1 MCFPCSKPLGM
12 SRQHSRHLKS
22 SVVNRKG
29 LPSPVH
35 KPPVKE
41 GRTDDK
47 GPSMHAQEQLSQP
60 ASKGCGDLA
69 VEWYPVVGKH
79 QDRSKS
85 TNPEDDKQRL
95 SRGTPNSGPVP
106 AVCIYPPPSPSR
118 QAAEG
123 TGVVKGSAQQIQQPI
138 KIPIQGPGTQPS
150 GASSSHNSPRVHYK
164 STKAVEKKCDGLQP
178 DNEVQEQLH
187 STSKKLAPVQGQ
199 RALGHVLVDLCKR
212 DSTIVA
218 QQEKQGCEAYCEPAG
233 EEDKEEELRCEL
245 VGSAA
250 QIQFHNPKVA
260 MLLSRKLDSHLVRKA
275 EAEIMS
281 ILSTRATQM
290 VYRIPPSCHLLTKD
304 HLDFHRMH
312 ESMTLS
318 PLQTVEKAYKNMGK
332 IERLRIQKELVSR
345 KQTLRKE
352 IKEKIEEHHQ
362 RRLDEVARW
371 KEAHYN
377 LVARAREHSF
387 VEGDL
392 KSSLHRGAMNCQQ
405 VLKNEK
411 RAEEGFV
418 SQFSGIN
425 SSMGNSLK
433 QEDNRLQREEQQTE
447 RTNDVQQLRRSNFI
461 TRAMALSH
469 QQEKAEA
476 NRLRSADMRHEL
488 MKLRQKNKMDRYMA
502 AKQKVEAVKHS
513 LHTQPPC
520 DTRKMRVRFAR
531 SGAGSSGIVPA
542 PCSTVVT
549 EVGSVGPKVVT
560 LSLEDYDIPSDSA
573 VFLNHS
579 LPPGRIL
586 QHFSFIAGD
595 NDGNTYEDQL
605 DPDVGIAMYGIGHTS
620 DVTVV
625 DPSMALSELYMYQ
638 V

>member
-1 MCFPCSKPLGM
+1 
-12 SRQHSRHLKS
+12 
-22 SVVNRKG
+22 
-29 LPSPVH
+29 
-35 KPPVKE
+35 
-41 GRTDDK
+41 
-47 GPSMHAQEQLSQP
+47 MHAQEQLSQP

-85 TNPEDDKQRL
+85 KSSVTSPKDDKQRL
-95 SRGTPNSGPVP
+95 SRGMPNSRPVP
-106 AVCIYPPPSPSR
+106 AMCICPSPSPSR

-123 TGVVKGSAQQIQQPI
+123 AGVVKGSAQQIQQPI

-150 GASSSHNSPRVHYK
+150 GASRSRNSPRVHYK
-164 STKAVEKKCDGLQP
+164 STEAVEKKSHGLQP
-178 DNEVQEQLH
+178 DKDVQEQLH

-212 DSTIVA
+212 DSPVAA
-218 QQEKQGCEAYCEPAG
+218 QQEKQGCESYCEPAG
-233 EEDKEEELRCEL
+233 EEEEEEEELRCEL

-275 EAEIMS
+275 EAEIMN
-281 ILSTRATQM
+281 ILSTRATQT
-290 VYRIPPSCHLLTKD
+290 VPRIPPSCHLLMKD
-304 HLDFHRMH
+304 DLDFHRMH
-312 ESMTLS
+312 ESMSLS

-332 IERLRIQKELVSR
+332 IERLRVQKELVSR

-362 RRLDEVARW
+362 RKLDEVARW

-387 VEGDL
+387 VEGDI

-405 VLKNEK
+405 VLKNER

-418 SQFSGIN
+418 SQFSTIN

-433 QEDNRLQREEQQTE
+433 EEDNRLLREEQQVE
-447 RTNDVQQLRRSNFI
+447 RTNGVQQLRRSNFI
-461 TRAMALSH
+461 TRAMFLSH

-476 NRLRSADMRHEL
+476 TRLRSADMRHEL
-488 MKLRQKNKMDRYMA
+488 MKLRQKNRRDQYMA

-513 LHTQPPC
+513 LHTQHPC
-520 DTRKMRVRFAR
+520 DTRKMRVRYAR
-531 SGAGSSGIVPA
+531 SRVACPLSPSSVCAVGARSCGIVPG
-542 PCSTVVT
+542 PCGTVVT
-549 EVGSVGPKVVT
+549 DVGSAGPKVVT
-560 LSLEDYDIPSDSA
+560 LSLEDYDILSDSA

-586 QHFSFIAGD
+586 KHFSFIAGD
-595 NDGNTYEDQL
+595 NEGNTYEDQL
-605 DPDVGIAMYGIGHTS
+605 DPDLGIAMYGIGHTS
-620 DVTVV
+620 DATVV
-625 DPSMALSELYMYQ
+625 DPSMKLSELYMYQ